1 MRLSLKF
8 FPVLILSL
16 LCSQMFAQA
25 KQVKNVIMLIPDGTS
40 VDVLALSRWY
50 KYGICKEDA
59 CWLNIDPYI
68 CGLVK
73 THCSDA
79 PIGDSAPTS
88 STYAG
93 GHLSQTGFI
102 ATYPPVSKGRDLV
115 PVDPS
120 RAYQPMYT
128 ILEAAKL
135 NGKSTGLVVTCQFPH
150 ATPADFSA
158 HTNERDRY
166 FDIAKQMVYNRLNVV
181 FGGGTK
187 YLSPSVRSD
196 KEDLVSV
203 LKQRNYKYIT
213 SKPEFDQVTGSDSLV
228 WGLFAPDALPN
239 DLDTDKSKIP
249 SLAQMTQKAIDVLSK
264 NNRGFFL
271 MVEGS
276 KVDWSAHNND
286 PVGIVTEFLAFD
298 DAVKQAIDFAKK
310 DGNTAVLICPDHGNS
325 GISIGGGRAS
335 SGYDTLSVTN
345 LIKPLRNCTLTADG
359 IAAKITPLTNDQE
372 IISTFKEY
380 TQITLNQQELDAI
393 KTAKAST
400 GLVRA
405 IAKVI
410 TGRSYL
416 AFTTNGHT
424 GEDVMLAAYHPSG
437 YRPTGVV
444 QNSGINKYLR
454 EVSGN
459 VNLDSL
465 TDNYF
470 VRDSV
475 LLRNFV
481 WNIQFIRDTA
491 NIPVGATLVIKKNA
505 KSKVRAEVK
514 AFTDYVTIYNS
525 KKVVKTISLNSV
537 AVMNYLVDP
546 KDKTKYTMQRFYCSR
561 DLEKILERE
570 LNGKGN
576 NTKPEAQYSYNE

>member
-1 MRLSLKF
+1 MRFSLKVVSYLFIF
-8 FPVLILSL
+8 FLSSL
-16 LCSQMFAQA
+16 SVSAQT
-25 KQVKNVIMLIPDGTS
+25 KQVRNIIMLIPDGTS
-40 VDVLALSRWY
+40 IDVLSLSRWY

-73 THCSDA
+73 THSSNA

-88 STYAG
+88 STYAA

-102 ATYPPVSKGRDLV
+102 ATYPPVSPGRDLV
-115 PVDPS
+115 TVNPE

-135 NGKSTGLVVTCQFPH
+135 SGKSTGLVVTCQFPH

-187 YLSPSVRSD
+187 YLSPEVRSD

-203 LKQRNYKYIT
+203 LKQKNYKYIT
-213 SKPEFDQVTGSDSLV
+213 TKPEFDSVSAGDSLV

-239 DLDTDKSKIP
+239 DLDTDKAKIP
-249 SLAQMTQKAIDVLSK
+249 SLAQMTQKAIDVLSQNK
-264 NNRGFFL
+264 NGFFL

-276 KVDWSAHNND
+276 KVDWSAHTND
-286 PVGIVTEFLAFD
+286 PVGIATEFLAFD
-298 DAVKQAIDFAKK
+298 DAVKQALDFAKK
-310 DGNTAVLICPDHGNS
+310 DGNTAVVICPDHGNS
-325 GISIGGGRAS
+325 GISIGGGRLN
-335 SGYDTLSVTN
+335 SGYDTMSVTN
-345 LIKPLRNCTLTADG
+345 LIKPLRDCKLTADG
-359 IAAKITPLTNDQE
+359 IAEKIAPLTSDQD

-380 TQITLNQQELDAI
+380 TQMTISQPELDMI
-393 KTAKAST
+393 KKAKAST

-405 IAKVI
+405 VAKVI
-410 TGRSYL
+410 TEHTYIS
-416 AFTTNGHT
+416 FTTHGHT

-444 QNSGINKYLR
+444 QNSDINKYFR
-454 EVSGN
+454 EISGN

-465 TDNYF
+465 TDQYF
-470 VRDSV
+470 CRDSV
-475 LLRNFV
+475 LLKNYV
-481 WNIQFIRDTA
+481 WNIQLKRDTA
-491 NIPVGATLVIKKNA
+491 NVPVDESIVIRKSA
-505 KSKVRAEVK
+505 KSKIRAEVK
-514 AFTDYVTIYNS
+514 AFTDYVTIFNGNKPV
-525 KKVVKTISLNSV
+525 KKISLNSV
-537 AVMNYLVDP
+537 AVLNFLVDP
-546 KDKTKYTMQRFYCSR
+546 KDKTKYTMQRFYCSK
-561 DLEKILERE
+561 DLEKILASE
-570 LNGKGN
+570 LK
-576 NTKPEAQYSYNE
+576 